1 MADRLGRVLH
11 WACSSLAVGWVLFF
25 GILSADWVWRS
36 HRNGCRVTREP
47 FAFLIWFGLPPLV
60 LYGIGRALRYV
71 LSKE

>member
-25 GILSADWVWRS
+25 GILSAIGFGGVTEMVA
-36 HRNGCRVTREP
+36 GVTREP

-60 LYGIGRALRYV
+60 LYGIGRAFRYV